1 MDVNTPPDTP
11 PEALTQG
18 LVDLLDVEQIDTDL
32 FRGRRQPG
40 GVGRVFGGQV
50 IAQAL
55 QAAQRSTDAP
65 KIAHSLH
72 AYFMRP
78 GNEDFP
84 IIFRVVRDFEG
95 RSFATRRVIAMQQ
108 GQPILNMAASFQ
120 APEEGLRHQD
130 AMPDVP
136 GPDELQSES
145 ELRREMV
152 DEIPEKFRRHM
163 LRGRPIEIRP
173 VHPRSWFHPVEQ
185 EPRQDSWFRLVAPIG
200 DDAAMHRAILAYA
213 SDMSLLGTAMLPHG
227 VNWMTHNAP
236 DREPRPCAVAARG
249 FPCRRLAALFVRQ
262 PLGGACARLQP
273 RQDLHARR
281 PAGRQRGAGRADP
294 AAGIGSEVAQTAV
307 LPYSCLITGWLDDSP
322 PSTAIAWPLT

>member
-1 MDVNTPPDTP
+1 MDLNTPTDTP
-11 PEALTQG
+11 PEALAQG
-18 LVDLLDVEQIDTDL
+18 LVDLLEVEEIDTDL
-32 FRGRRQPG
+32 YRGKRQPG

-120 APEEGLRHQD
+120 VPEEGLHHQD
-130 AMPDVP
+130 RMPDVP
-136 GPDELQSES
+136 GPDELKSDV
-145 ELRREMV
+145 ELRREMI

-163 LRGRPIEIRP
+163 LRSRPIEIRP
-173 VHPRSWFHPVEQ
+173 VHPRSWFRPVKQ
-185 EPRQDSWFRLVAPIG
+185 EPKQDSWFRLVAPIG

-213 SDMSLLGTAMLPHG
+213 SDMSLLGTSMLAHG
-227 VNWMTHNAP
+227 INWMTHNVQTASLDHALWLHEEFRADDWLLYSCDSP
-236 DREPRPCAVAARG
+236 WAGHARG
-249 FPCRRLAALFVRQ
+249 FNRGKIYSRDGRLVA
-262 PLGGACARLQP
+262 
-273 RQDLHARR
+273 
-281 PAGRQRGAGRADP
+281 
-294 AAGIGSEVAQTAV
+294 SVAQEG
-307 LPYSCLITGWLDDSP
+307 LMRLRE
-322 PSTAIAWPLT
+322 

>member
-1 MDVNTPPDTP
+1 MDINTPSDTP
-11 PEALTQG
+11 PEALAQG
-18 LVDLLDVEQIDTDL
+18 LVDLLEVEEIDTDL
-32 FRGRRQPG
+32 YRGKRQPG

-120 APEEGLRHQD
+120 VPEEGLHHQD
-130 AMPDVP
+130 RMPDVP
-136 GPDELQSES
+136 GPDELKSDV
-145 ELRREMV
+145 ELRREMI

-163 LRGRPIEIRP
+163 LRSRPIEIRP
-173 VHPRSWFHPVEQ
+173 VHPRSWFRPVKQ
-185 EPRQDSWFRLVAPIG
+185 EPKQDSWFRLVAPIG

-213 SDMSLLGTAMLPHG
+213 SDMSLLGTSMLAHG
-227 VNWMTHNAP
+227 INWMTHNVQTASLDHALWLHEEFRADDWLLYSCDSP
-236 DREPRPCAVAARG
+236 WAGHARG
-249 FPCRRLAALFVRQ
+249 FNRGRIYSRDGRLVA
-262 PLGGACARLQP
+262 
-273 RQDLHARR
+273 
-281 PAGRQRGAGRADP
+281 
-294 AAGIGSEVAQTAV
+294 SVAQEGLMRV
-307 LPYSCLITGWLDDSP
+307 RE
-322 PSTAIAWPLT
+322 

>member
-1 MDVNTPPDTP
+1 MDINTPPDIT
-11 PEALTQG
+11 PEALAQG

-32 FRGRRQPG
+32 FRGKRQPG

-120 APEEGLRHQD
+120 IPEQGLHHQD
-130 AMPDVP
+130 VMPDVP
-136 GPDELQSES
+136 GPDELKSES

-152 DEIPEKFRRHM
+152 DDIPEKFRRHM
-163 LRGRPIEIRP
+163 LRARPIEIRP
-173 VHPRSWFHPVEQ
+173 VRPRNWFHPVKQ
-185 EPRQDSWFRLVAPIG
+185 EPSQHSWFRLVAPLG
-200 DDAAMHRAILAYA
+200 DDTAMHRAILAYA
-213 SDMSLLGTAMLPHG
+213 SDMSLLGTSLLAHG
-227 VNWMTHNAP
+227 IDWMTPNLQTASLDHALWLHEDFRADDWLLYSCDSP
-236 DREPRPCAVAARG
+236 WAGHARG
-249 FPCRRLAALFVRQ
+249 FNRGKIYSRDGRLVA
-262 PLGGACARLQP
+262 
-273 RQDLHARR
+273 
-281 PAGRQRGAGRADP
+281 
-294 AAGIGSEVAQTAV
+294 SVAQEG
-307 LPYSCLITGWLDDSP
+307 LMRLRE
-322 PSTAIAWPLT
+322 